1 MGALG
6 QLRQAFD
13 VAGRAIGFASR
24 TQGGARRELVDSLER
39 VASKCDDAYT
49 EVRAALRPVKDSY
62 RDPVQLGAA
71 LRAFAADAHVRT
83 SIKPHQLC
91 GEVTALLDKLA
102 NNLDPLKYAIDVRKI
117 KAVRASLG
125 ELHQLDYD
133 IKNEYEEFTRDLDA
147 VADQLDHAAGDEARE
162 RIAYVR
168 QVIADFD
175 GELSDLVTSVRQAK
189 DRALAS

>member
-6 QLRQAFD
+6 QLRQAFE
-13 VAGRAIGFASR
+13 VAGRAIGFAST
-24 TQGGARRELVDSLER
+24 TQGEARRELVSSIEQ
-39 VASKCDDAYT
+39 VASRCDDAYAK
-49 EVRAALRPVKDSY
+49 VRAALRPVRDSF
-62 RDPVQLGAA
+62 RDPVELAAA
-71 LRAFAADAHVRT
+71 LRAFAADADVRA

-102 NNLDPLKYAIDVRKI
+102 DNLDPLKYAIDIRKI

-147 VADQLDHAAGDEARE
+147 VADQLDNANDDEVRE
-162 RIAYVR
+162 RIGYVR

-175 GELSDLVTSVRQAK
+175 RELSDLLTSVRETK
-189 DRALAS
+189 DRALIS

>member
-1 MGALG
+1 MGALT

-13 VAGRAIGFASR
+13 VLGRAIGLASE
-24 TQGGARRELVDSLER
+24 TQGGARRELVDSLEQ

-49 EVRAALRPVKDSY
+49 NVRAALGPVRASY
-62 RDPVQLGAA
+62 GDPASLAAA
-71 LRAFAADAHVRT
+71 LRAFAADAGVRR

-91 GEVTALLDKLA
+91 GEVTTLLDRLA

-133 IKNEYEEFTRDLDA
+133 IKDEYEEFTRDLEA
-147 VADQLDHAAGDEARE
+147 VADQLDQATGDEVQE
-162 RIAYVR
+162 RIGYVR
-168 QVIADFD
+168 QVIDAFD
-175 GELSDLVTSVRQAK
+175 RELSELVTSVREAK
-189 DRALAS
+189 DRALAV